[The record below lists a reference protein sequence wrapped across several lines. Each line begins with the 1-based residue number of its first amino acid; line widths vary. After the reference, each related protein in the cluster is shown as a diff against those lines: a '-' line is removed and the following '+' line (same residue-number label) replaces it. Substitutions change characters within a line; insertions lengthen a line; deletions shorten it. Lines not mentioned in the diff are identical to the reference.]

1 MEAGLPF
8 LSPCGVLEGGF
19 RGEGRGDTANTLRLK
34 LGTCHDGLNS
44 CTRAHWPG
52 NCFAHRM
59 VPKSPITEHAEEE
72 RSTVIT
78 AVASVHTAESYE
90 TQSYQSEPT
99 AAVSG
104 GASVL
109 QPAVI
114 VIFGATGDL
123 TARKLMPALFA
134 LDRGGYLPARQPL
147 WALAA
152 AQRPTSNSRPTF
164 GKRWRNSVPRPPR
177 TAQA

>member
-1 MEAGLPF
+1 M
-8 LSPCGVLEGGF
+8 S
-19 RGEGRGDTANTLRLK
+19 
-34 LGTCHDGLNS
+34 
-44 CTRAHWPG
+44 
-52 NCFAHRM
+52 
-59 VPKSPITEHAEEE
+59 
-72 RSTVIT
+72 T

-90 TQSYQSEPT
+90 TPIVSTAAT

-134 LDRGGYLPARQPL
+134 LDRGGYLPAETAIVGIGHRAKTDEQFEADVRQ
-147 WALAA
+147 ALAK
-152 AQRPTSNSRPTF
+152 F
-164 GKRWRNSVPRPPR
+164 GCPRRPPP
-177 TAQA
+177 TARP